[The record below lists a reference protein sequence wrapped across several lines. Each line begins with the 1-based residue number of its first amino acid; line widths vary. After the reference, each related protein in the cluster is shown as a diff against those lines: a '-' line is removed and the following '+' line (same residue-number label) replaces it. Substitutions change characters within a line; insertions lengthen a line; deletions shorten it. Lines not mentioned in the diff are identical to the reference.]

1 MGPVLFNIFIENTGS
16 RIEHTFSRLA
26 DDTKTSDAVDT
37 TEGRNTIQWDL
48 DKLKKWSPVN

>member
-1 MGPVLFNIFIENTGS
+1 VLFNIFIENTGS

-48 DKLKKWSPVN
+48 DKLKK